1 MIHRLAT
8 SFLLF
13 FLLFII
19 FSARPAAAVID
30 IDDAIGSNIQCGQIG
45 LACCSREDKDFTFN
59 VPMESW
65 PQPFGL
71 ISRVI
76 GVDQLLDFV
85 IGKVGGGARGIMDH
99 VIGNV
104 MNTEA
109 KQCFSGKAQGSG
121 DSCVC
126 VDDRV
131 ENLTRLCQGI
141 KSPGEIQQCV
151 VCTGGSGRNPGRG
164 IWTGLGCFETD
175 ISALIKNTLLGLGVG
190 LGGVV
195 SMLCI
200 IYSSVMLQTSGGNP
214 ERIKKAREY
223 LTSCIAGLLLI
234 LFSVF
239 LLQLIGVN
247 ILRLPGFS

>member
-1 MIHRLAT
+1 MIRTIIA
-8 SFLLF
+8 SF
-13 FLLFII
+13 FLTLILLLAMPVRPV
-19 FSARPAAAVID
+19 SAVLD
-30 IDDAIGSNIQCGQIG
+30 VGDSVEKGIQCGQIG
-45 LACCSREDKDFTFN
+45 LSCCAESGDFSDFN
-59 VPMESW
+59 IPLEGVPYV
-65 PQPFGL
+65 GVL
-71 ISRVI
+71 LRVI
-76 GVDQLLDFV
+76 PIDQALDFI
-85 IGKVGGGARGIMDH
+85 IGKLGVGLTQFVNTHLVENIFH
-99 VIGNV
+99 VG
-104 MNTEA
+104 EDQ
-109 KQCFSGKAQGSG
+109 KQCPSGGKAQGSG
-121 DSCVC
+121 ESCVC

-151 VCTGGSGRNPGRG
+151 RCNTNGRG

-175 ISALIKNTLLGLGVG
+175 ISALIKNTLLGLGVA

-223 LTSCIAGLLLI
+223 LTSCIIGLLLI